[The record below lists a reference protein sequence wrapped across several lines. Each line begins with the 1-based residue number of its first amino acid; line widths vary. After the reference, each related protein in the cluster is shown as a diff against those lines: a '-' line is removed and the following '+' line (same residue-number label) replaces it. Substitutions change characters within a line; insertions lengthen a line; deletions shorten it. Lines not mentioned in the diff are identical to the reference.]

1 MKDVK
6 PKPLYHSVG
15 KLSWEGAGEKPAVAF
30 KWMLLYLPKQR
41 SKVKVRMKKSFKRA
55 ESSGTPLVVQWLRLC
70 ASSAGSI
77 PCWGSK
83 IPHGIQWGQKKKRRE
98 FLDDK
103 SQNVPGLCTLSVGS
117 QTQLYQRATRRGR
130 EKVKETDI
138 GFVYS

>member
-1 MKDVK
+1 
-6 PKPLYHSVG
+6 
-15 KLSWEGAGEKPAVAF
+15 
-30 KWMLLYLPKQR
+30 MLPVQVQSLVEEVR
-41 SKVKVRMKKSFKRA
+41 SHMV
-55 ESSGTPLVVQWLRLC
+55 SSE
-70 ASSAGSI
+70 A
-77 PCWGSK
+77 K
-83 IPHGIQWGQKKKRRE
+83 KKKRRE

>member
-1 MKDVK
+1 MR
-6 PKPLYHSVG
+6 PK
-15 KLSWEGAGEKPAVAF
+15 
-30 KWMLLYLPKQR
+30 
-41 SKVKVRMKKSFKRA
+41 
-55 ESSGTPLVVQWLRLC
+55 
-70 ASSAGSI
+70 
-77 PCWGSK
+77 
-83 IPHGIQWGQKKKRRE
+83 KKKRRE